1 LINNILQTSQ
11 KVEILNPRKLP
22 AFTKKLPPDNYKI
35 KSWILNL
42 LLQTFKQ
49 NELME
54 PTQFYQNQLD
64 ELKAQLKKLQQK
76 KSSFAWLRLGAIMA
90 IIAVFYLLFS
100 FGFIYVAVATI
111 ILLIVFVRL
120 IHADLDN
127 QAKIVHT
134 KLLIQINEDE
144 LKSLA
149 GNYYDFP
156 DGARHIPKDH
166 PYSNDLDIF
175 GRASLFQYIN
185 RTTSEP
191 GSQNLADY
199 LTSPATPD
207 TILARQNAIKELST
221 KPLWMQNLQASGRKE
236 SITFSTKNRLQ
247 EWKKEAPVLSNFKP
261 WKWLR
266 YLLPAIILTIVTL
279 YIFDVVGNTV
289 FYSSLLI
296 FAVIAYQLNKVI
308 APVHE
313 KLSKIASEL
322 KILSES
328 VAHIEKETFS
338 SPLLKELQS
347 GFLINNRKAS
357 EEIYLI
363 KKILDKLDLRYN
375 LVISF
380 PLNILLLWNL
390 QQVLD
395 LEKWKA
401 DHQNNFDSWFETL
414 ANFEALSSFATIYFN
429 EPEWIFPTIVPAYF
443 EIKGKEIGHP
453 LIPKLKRVNNY
464 IDIASNAELMLVTGS
479 NMAGKSTYLR
489 SIGINTVLAMAGA
502 PICAKEFIVSH
513 VQIISSMR
521 ITDNLEES
529 TSTFYAELKKLKT
542 IIEKVNAGDK
552 VFILLDEIL
561 RGTNSLDRHTGSKAL
576 IKQLIKKKAAAIIA
590 THDLELANLKDDYPE
605 NILNY
610 HFDVQVENE
619 ELYFD
624 YLLKPGVCNS
634 LNASILMKKIGI
646 ELNN

>member
-1 LINNILQTSQ
+1 M
-11 KVEILNPRKLP
+11 
-22 AFTKKLPPDNYKI
+22 
-35 KSWILNL
+35 
-42 LLQTFKQ
+42 Q

-54 PTQFYQNQLD
+54 PTQFYQNQSE
-64 ELKAQLKKLQQK
+64 ELKEQLKKLQQK
-76 KSSFAWLRLGAIMA
+76 KSSFAWLRLGAIIA

-100 FGFIYVAVATI
+100 FGFVYVAIATI
-111 ILLIVFVRL
+111 ILGIVFVRL
-120 IHADLDN
+120 IRADLDN
-127 QAKIVHT
+127 HAKIDHT
-134 KLLIQINEDE
+134 RLLIKINEDE

-156 DGARHIPKDH
+156 DGSPHIPKDH
-166 PYSNDLDIF
+166 PYSNDFDIF

-191 GSQNLADY
+191 GSRCLADY
-199 LTSPATPD
+199 LTSPSAPD
-207 TILARQNAIKELST
+207 IIAARQIAIKELSA
-221 KPLWMQNLQASGRKE
+221 KPFWIQNLQASGRKE

-247 EWKKEAPVLSNFKP
+247 DWKKEAPVLSSFQP

-313 KLSKIASEL
+313 KLSKIAGEL

-338 SPLLKELQS
+338 SPLLKELQW
-347 GFLINNRKAS
+347 GFLMNNKKAS

-401 DHQNNFDSWFETL
+401 DHQNNFEMWFETL
-414 ANFEALSSFATIYFN
+414 ANFEALSSFATICFN
-429 EPEWIFPTIVPAYF
+429 EPDWIFPTIVSSYF

-502 PICAKEFIVSH
+502 PVCAKEFIVSH

-542 IIEKVNAGDK
+542 IIEKVNAGEK

-590 THDLELANLKDDYPE
+590 THDLELANLKNDYPE

-646 ELNN
+646 ELS